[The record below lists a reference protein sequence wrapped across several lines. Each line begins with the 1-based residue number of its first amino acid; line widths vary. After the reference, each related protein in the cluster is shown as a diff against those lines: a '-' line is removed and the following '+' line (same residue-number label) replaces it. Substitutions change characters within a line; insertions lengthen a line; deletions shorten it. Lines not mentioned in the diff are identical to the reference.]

1 MSTGGANPSSS
12 KPSGF
17 MSGYMSDL
25 SQTQDL
31 NSFLQKNQPSYVT
44 NSNSTTTSTAA
55 APAPM
60 ASNTDTDTKP
70 KDMHTSSTPTS
81 STSSST
87 PLSPSSSSSSSSSPP
102 TESVPTPT
110 AAAAA
115 EGGGRKP
122 FGANTPIG
130 AHPLPTAHSVF
141 QKKAIHSAALDNCA
155 DLNMEMTDC
164 LMGRAGTWWDRATMC
179 MKAKERFALCCRLN
193 KEALQDKGYAKEG
206 NTAAQDVAILDYADE
221 VTQKAMKEGPNNT
234 DTNTNTTA
242 QEK

>member
-55 APAPM
+55 APAPV

-87 PLSPSSSSSSSSSPP
+87 PLSPSSSSSSSSPP

-193 KEALQDKGYAKEG
+193 KEALQEKGYAKEG

-234 DTNTNTTA
+234 DTNTNTTT